1 MRKPSRNRM
10 MTSSAAA
17 AMATYTI
24 LTSPSRGS
32 SSTPG
37 ISSGGTEG
45 MVAGSMTSTVGT
57 MPV

>member
-1 MRKPSRNRM
+1 M